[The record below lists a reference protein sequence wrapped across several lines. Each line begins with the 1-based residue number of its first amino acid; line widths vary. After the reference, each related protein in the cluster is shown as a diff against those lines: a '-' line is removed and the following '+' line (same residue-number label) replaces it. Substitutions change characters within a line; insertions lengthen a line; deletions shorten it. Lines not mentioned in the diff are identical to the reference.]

1 MSEEL
6 EAVRAIASVTDVVPH
21 TLIGVDKYVHW
32 TENVGSPNCPFPSWK
47 KVLKPDVAEIAG
59 HPWLLTAE
67 RRLDPENPTLATAAT
82 TPTPPHATPTPT
94 TRDKGKEQ
102 PIESSVTRFGIKR
115 AGRKVEEDDGESEL
129 DTTDQLIDDNGDETN
144 PPRGRSTQRRAR
156 STSRSPGKS
165 RVKQEQVD
173 ELEDDVWFRQ
183 IECIPNPNG
192 GVCKPCKSRKIR
204 CSHSSR
210 SSETTAGGPPKSIP
224 STSSTPRR
232 NPSRTRKPARKRS
245 ASSQVKKEM
254 NHPLPIRLRRHG
266 YPVPSAIPQFLRLS
280 GGNMNGVEIIVPP
293 LKTSQTR
300 AIPPAHGASSPAGI
314 SL

>member
-1 MSEEL
+1 MFCMCCLFCIWWQAIGFSSWKEAVKAMSEEL

-32 TENVGSPNCPFPSWK
+32 TENVGSPNCPFPLWK

-156 STSRSPGKS
+156 STSRSPGES

-173 ELEDDVWFRQ
+173 ELEDDDYGFD
-183 IECIPNPNG
+183 
-192 GVCKPCKSRKIR
+192 
-204 CSHSSR
+204 
-210 SSETTAGGPPKSIP
+210 KSIASQIQMVEFVSHARSARYDVAIRP
-224 STSSTPRR
+224 AHLRPLLEDRQ
-232 NPSRTRKPARKRS
+232 NPSHPHPRPRVAIQE
-245 ASSQVKKEM
+245 ASTQMECTNVK
-254 NHPLPIRLRRHG
+254 
-266 YPVPSAIPQFLRLS
+266 
-280 GGNMNGVEIIVPP
+280 
-293 LKTSQTR
+293 
-300 AIPPAHGASSPAGI
+300 
-314 SL
+314 